1 MTTSKQQK
9 VRIGLFAIAAGT
21 LFVLVLVVFAGLH
34 FWRDRAHY
42 EIVFNHSVYG
52 LQRGA
57 DVYLN
62 GIRVGTVDKVGV
74 DPDDIRNVKVRIEVE
89 AETPV
94 RTDTKAILQ
103 FAGIT
108 GLKVVDL
115 RDGSPMAPKLA
126 AGGRIPEGET
136 TLDKF
141 EKRAETMLDESTQ
154 LMQRANQIAMTAQEV
169 VSNLDTITDP
179 EALGALIQQT
189 KQTAANLAA
198 ASGALKGLVDD
209 NRAGL
214 KSSIASIELAAK
226 RTADLVDNGQLRSA
240 VADLRQASRSFKEL
254 ARDVKQRPSRLFFG
268 KAEPDRKLP

>member
-9 VRIGLFAIAAGT
+9 VRIGLFAVAAGT
-21 LFVLVLVVFAGLH
+21 LFALVLVVFAGVH
-34 FWRDRAHY
+34 FWKDRAHY
-42 EIVFNHSVYG
+42 VIVFGHSVYG

-62 GIRVGTVDKVGV
+62 GIRVGTVDKVAV
-74 DPDDIRNVKVRIEVE
+74 DPDDIRNVRVRIEIE
-89 AETPV
+89 AETPI

-108 GLKVVDL
+108 GLKVIDL
-115 RDGSPMAPKLA
+115 RSGSQDAPKLV
-126 AGGRIPEGET
+126 AGGRILEGET

-141 EKRAETMLDESTQ
+141 EKQASSMLDQSTE
-154 LMQRANQIAMTAQEV
+154 LMERANQIASTAQDV
-169 VSNLDTITDP
+169 VANLDALTDP
-179 EALGALIQQT
+179 EQLGALVKQT
-189 KQTAANLAA
+189 KATAANLAA

-214 KSSIASIELAAK
+214 KASITSIELAAK

-268 KAEPDRKLP
+268 KPEPDRKLP